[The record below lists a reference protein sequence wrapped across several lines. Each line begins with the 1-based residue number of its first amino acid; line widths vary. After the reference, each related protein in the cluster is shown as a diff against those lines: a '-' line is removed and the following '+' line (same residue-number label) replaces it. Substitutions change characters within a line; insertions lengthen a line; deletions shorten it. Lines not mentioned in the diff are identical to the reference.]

1 MVTAIKKEM
10 DSAITSGIYMSN
22 NERILG
28 TTLVDVLENKELIT
42 PILGG
47 GNKHDKLAIMEVSIT
62 NSGLTGK
69 EVRLAM
75 RRYKTLYNLTK
86 NIEINGD

>member
-1 MVTAIKKEM
+1 
-10 DSAITSGIYMSN
+10 
-22 NERILG
+22 
-28 TTLVDVLENKELIT
+28 
-42 PILGG
+42 
-47 GNKHDKLAIMEVSIT
+47 MEVIIT
-62 NSGLTGK
+62 HSGLTVK